1 MLKWLKTVNV
11 FSFLL
16 IGFVKEEGKVR
27 FRPCIDI
34 HNGKVKQIVGGS
46 LRDEGDRA
54 RENFVSSQDAA
65 FYAKLYKKDGLEG
78 GHIILLNPASSPY
91 YQETRRQAL
100 CALGAAPGS
109 FQVGGGINGENAGDF
124 LEAGASHVIVTSYV
138 FSDGRIQYEHLE
150 TLRKKVGKERLVL
163 DLSCR
168 ERDGKFYIVTDRW
181 QKFTEV
187 LLNSKTMDQLSGW
200 CSEFLVHAADVEGQS
215 RGVQRR
221 VASLLGEWGKLPVTY
236 AGGVGS
242 YEDLALLR
250 KLGRGRVDVTVG
262 SALDLFG
269 GPLSYRKILKLCK
282 NDEK

>member
-1 MLKWLKTVNV
+1 M
-11 FSFLL
+11 
-16 IGFVKEEGKVR
+16 R

-187 LLNSKTMDQLSGW
+187 LLNFKTMDQLSGW

>member
-138 FSDGRIQYEHLE
+138 FSDGRIKYEHLE

-187 LLNSKTMDQLSGW
+187 LLNFKTMDQLSGW

-269 GPLSYRKILKLCK
+269 GPLSYKKILKLCK